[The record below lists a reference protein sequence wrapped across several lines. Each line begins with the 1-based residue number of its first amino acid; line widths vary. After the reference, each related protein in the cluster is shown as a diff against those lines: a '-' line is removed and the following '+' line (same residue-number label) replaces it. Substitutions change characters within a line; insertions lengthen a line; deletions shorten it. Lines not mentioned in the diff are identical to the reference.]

1 MFPINGDPASLPLEA
16 PTPTHENYKELE
28 YLIIDDSPPARQSLK
43 LCMQAVGGLRV
54 YTAQSYMEAASRI
67 RRVMP
72 DVIICDYILGS
83 GRTGQ
88 QLLEELRRNEALP
101 ERVVFIM
108 VTAERTYEKVV
119 SAVELAPDDYI
130 IKPFSPEILH
140 LRLERVIQR
149 KLVFRDY
156 YQAKVEQD
164 YGRAIEILRAIQAG
178 RDGKTYRFEILRY
191 AASTL
196 LEGGQVDEA
205 IAQYLEILQLHP
217 FPWASLGLAKAYR
230 LKNRHAEAR
239 ETVDGVIRESPNF
252 FEAYDLK
259 AGICSDVG
267 DYEGAQEILEVACA
281 RTPGNWARK
290 RNLAIAATRNGDFST
305 AQKVMTEVVENNS
318 GSAADRLELART
330 AIENGALDDARAAI
344 QGLGPKDLASLS
356 PGEAMGIECIRA
368 ILDEAG
374 GEKKFNSLRHQIAS
388 SANNPTSVDLDA
400 LRAALHFED
409 LELADKVAERLLSG
423 HDAKHSFKVML
434 AIYNKHDRAPH
445 FKALQKRVA
454 VSLIKGRSAADD

>member
-1 MFPINGDPASLPLEA
+1 MMPFSGDPANLPATA
-16 PTPTHENYKELE
+16 PALDSYKDLE

-54 YTAQSYMEAASRI
+54 FTVQSYMEAATRI

-88 QLLEELRRNEALP
+88 QLLEDLRRNDALP

-140 LRLERVIQR
+140 LRLDRVIQR
-149 KLVFRDY
+149 KLAFRDY
-156 YQAKVEQD
+156 YKAKVE
-164 YGRAIEILRAIQAG
+164 REFELAIYTLRALQYG
-178 RDGKTYRFEILRY
+178 PPGKAYRFEILRY
-191 AASTL
+191 IATTL
-196 LEGGQVDEA
+196 LEAAQVDEA
-205 IAQYLEILQLHP
+205 IEEYQTILQIHP

-230 LKNRHAEAR
+230 MKNRHADAR
-239 ETVDGVIRESPNF
+239 ETVEGVIRESPNF

-259 AGICSDVG
+259 AGICSDMG
-267 DYEGAQEILEVACA
+267 DYAEAQGILEQACA
-281 RTPGNWARK
+281 RTPGNWTRK
-290 RNLAIAATRNGDFST
+290 RNLAVAATRNGDFES
-305 AQKVMTEVVENNS
+305 AMKAMVEVVENNA

-330 AIENGALDDARAAI
+330 AIENGALDEARAAM
-344 QGLGPKDLASLS
+344 QGLGPKELAGLPAS
-356 PGEAMGIECIRA
+356 EAMGIECVRA
-368 ILDEAG
+368 ILDEVN
-374 GEKKFNSLRHQIAS
+374 GEKKFNSLRHQIATTTT
-388 SANNPTSVDLDA
+388 NPTAVDLDA

-434 AIYNKHDRAPH
+434 AIYQKHERAPH
-445 FKALQKRVA
+445 FKNLQKRVA
-454 VSLIKGRSAADD
+454 TSLIKGRAADN